1 MLTVDSC
8 GGLKQQTKV
17 FGVNC
22 GARSVNPLKVFALK
36 LGVVEQQL
44 HHLYLTHHLYL
55 AEQQLH
61 HLAGQYHTTSLG
73 TSFTTSTSLTT
84 TLRTHGSP
92 CCALTDHSSGYFPL
106 RL

>member
-1 MLTVDSC
+1 MAAECNKSPFVLTVDSC

-44 HHLYLTHHLYL
+44 HHLYLTHH
-55 AEQQLH
+55 
-61 HLAGQYHTTSLG
+61 HTAHSRITV
-73 TSFTTSTSLTT
+73 
-84 TLRTHGSP
+84 LRTH
-92 CCALTDHSSGYFPL
+92 
-106 RL
+106 RLLK